1 MEENTHQEN
10 LASVQETE
18 EVARAKE
25 EVVHLTAR
33 LEEVTRERSGEK
45 EQLENEVSYLS
56 RPQVSIF
63 SVLALILLFQLFSL
77 SQPKS

>member
-1 MEENTHQEN
+1 MEENTHQES

>member
-56 RPQVSIF
+56 RFQVSIF